1 LYEEHPRA
9 EKPNKNEQSNASSL
23 PDFLDPSQL
32 LRKMSGN
39 YPVNMIDTSPAIP
52 MHSRKAQEQDFATR
66 SFMQHEESSA
76 VLPMSQKRYQ
86 NEQTPQARELEHSP
100 REQRN
105 QQRGHSQQRPDFRDP
120 RSMTSEPTENSELQ
134 RQKAQQ
140 KFIAEFD
147 RDSIKSFRQQQN
159 PKNDLLRFQHQFSK
173 YYGENHNQPFPR
185 LVNCTSRSNANNHN
199 VEFETVSSHSN
210 TASRPLLGKRPYA
223 QPQVTSLTSAPRYPS
238 AKGSQLQDASHLHIQ
253 SSLDPYNNIDSRL

>member
-1 LYEEHPRA
+1 
-9 EKPNKNEQSNASSL
+9 
-23 PDFLDPSQL
+23 
-32 LRKMSGN
+32 MSGN
-39 YPVNMIDTSPAIP
+39 YPVNMMDTSPAIP
-52 MHSRKAQEQDFATR
+52 MHSRKAREQDFATR

-86 NEQTPQARELEHSP
+86 NEQTPQARDLENSP

-159 PKNDLLRFQHQFSK
+159 PKNYNNNDLLRFQQQFSK
-173 YYGENHNQPFPR
+173 YYGENQNQPFPR
-185 LVNCTSRSNANNHN
+185 LINASRSNTNNHN
-199 VEFETVSSHSN
+199 VEFETISSHSN

-223 QPQVTSLTSAPRYPS
+223 QPQVTSLASAPRYPS
-238 AKGSQLQDASHLHIQ
+238 AKGSQLQDASLHIQ
-253 SSLDPYNNIDSRL
+253 SSLDPYNKIDSRL